1 MESEEALKEYNL
13 TPLVEVVGIAQ
24 GGVEPLYMGLGP
36 VPAIRNVLQN
46 TNMTLKDMGLLELNE
61 AFSAQSLGVLAEL
74 VDEHNLTKEEIV
86 NSIYMQIGY
95 SKKISENLL
104 EDFFEIIFNS
114 LKKSNKVKIAKFGT
128 FQVRFKKSRI
138 GRNPKTKEKKVIS
151 ERKVILFKP
160 SKELKKII
168 NKEYESKT

>member
-1 MESEEALKEYNL
+1 MR
-13 TPLVEVVGIAQ
+13 I
-24 GGVEPLYMGLGP
+24 
-36 VPAIRNVLQN
+36 
-46 TNMTLKDMGLLELNE
+46 
-61 AFSAQSLGVLAEL
+61 
-74 VDEHNLTKEEIV
+74 NLTKEEIV

-114 LKKSNKVKIAKFGT
+114 LKNKNKVKIAKFGT
-128 FQVRFKKSRI
+128 FQVRLKKSRI

-168 NKEYESKT
+168 NKKYEPKI